1 MSHLDITTKQIT
13 DSVTIVIVIIAS
25 EDPSGQLFAFP
36 NITWI
41 RFATIIPSDPPTNLG
56 VIKSPVVGMKII
68 MDAAKTPGNERG
80 KVILQNRLKALSP
93 KSAAASSRDLS
104 IFSSDT

>member
-36 NITWI
+36 NITWM
-41 RFATIIPSDPPTNLG
+41 RFATIIPSDPPTNFG
-56 VIKSPVVGMKII
+56 VIKSPVVGMKISR
-68 MDAAKTPGNERG
+68 MQPKLLGMKEG
-80 KVILQNRLKALSP
+80 KL
-93 KSAAASSRDLS
+93 
-104 IFSSDT
+104 FSKIA

>member
-1 MSHLDITTKQIT
+1 MSHLEITTKQIT
-13 DSVTIVIVIIAS
+13 NITTMVIVMIAN
-25 EDPSGQLFAFP
+25 EEPSGQLFAFP

-41 RFATIIPSDPPTNLG
+41 RFATIIPSDPPTNFG
-56 VIKSPVVGMKII
+56 VIKSPVVGIKII
-68 MDAAKTPGNERG
+68 KDAARTPGYDRG

-93 KSAAASSRDLS
+93 KSDAASNRDLS

>member
-41 RFATIIPSDPPTNLG
+41 RFATIIPSDPPTN
-56 VIKSPVVGMKII
+56 STII
-68 MDAAKTPGNERG
+68 STSF
-80 KVILQNRLKALSP
+80 L
-93 KSAAASSRDLS
+93 
-104 IFSSDT
+104 